1 MRYWKLISDDGF
13 YIVSIGTGYGGTE
26 ITEEEYDTIMEV
38 IHNASHA
45 EGKGYRLRTDLT
57 WEEYDLPPEPPI
69 EEEITLEDALD
80 MLREL
85 GVDV

>member
-1 MRYWKLISDDGF
+1 MFYKLVFDG
-13 YIVSIGTGYGGTE
+13 YIIAIGEGNGGIE
-26 ITEEEYDTIMEV
+26 ITESEYNTIMEV
-38 IHNASHA
+38 IRNRPSA

-57 WEEYDLPPEPPI
+57 WEEYDLPPVPPI
-69 EEEITLEDALD
+69 EDEITLDDALA

>member
-1 MRYWKLISDDGF
+1 MRYFKNIQNNIIN
-13 YIVSIGTGYGGTE
+13 YVSTGYGGIE
-26 ITEEEYDTIMEV
+26 ITESEYITIMTV
-38 IHNASHA
+38 IRNRPSA

-57 WEEYDLPPEPPI
+57 WEEYDLPPVPPI
-69 EEEITLEDALD
+69 EEEVTLDDALA